1 MTHSNPHTS
10 PSWRTAGVFFV
21 SAAALLLS
29 GCARPVP
36 GRVDPDGSLHGR
48 VSLSGAFA
56 LYPLAVRWAH
66 DFTELHPDVRVEVDA
81 GGAGK
86 GLTDALTGMVDFG
99 MLSRELSQAEMEM
112 GAVPFIV
119 GKDAVVPTISR
130 SNPFYNELMRRGL
143 TQDAACDI
151 WLGDAGATWGRIL
164 GNDNNE
170 RVVVFTRSDACGAA
184 ETWAAW
190 LGSLQEDLRG
200 EGLNGDPS
208 VAQAVAKEPSAIG
221 FNNIGF
227 VFDAKTHTPVDGL
240 SVIPIDVNANGQV
253 DPEEDFYATSDSL
266 AAAIARGAYPTPPA
280 RGLYLVC
287 RGVPTDPVVRAFLR
301 YVTTEGQKRNAEAG
315 YVAIS
320 QEQAQEVAGTVG
332 E

>member
-1 MTHSNPHTS
+1 M
-10 PSWRTAGVFFV
+10 
-21 SAAALLLS
+21 
-29 GCARPVP
+29 RPNP

-99 MLSRELSQAEMEM
+99 MLSRELSQAEVEM

-130 SNPFYNELMRRGL
+130 ANPRYSDLMQRGL
-143 TQDAACDI
+143 TLEVARDI
-151 WLGDAGATWGRIL
+151 WLGDGNATWGRVL
-164 GNDNNE
+164 GDGSGE
-170 RVVVFTRSDACGAA
+170 RIVVFTRSDACGAA
-184 ETWAAW
+184 ETWASW
-190 LGSLQEDLRG
+190 LGCLQEDLRG

-227 VFDAKTHTPVDGL
+227 VYDAKTHRPVDGL
-240 SVIPIDVNANGQV
+240 SVIPIDVNGNGRV
-253 DPEEDFYATSDSL
+253 DPAEDFYASSDSL
-266 AAAIARGAYPTPPA
+266 ASAISRGVYPAPPA
-280 RGLYLVC
+280 RGLYLVS
-287 RGVPTDPVVRAFLR
+287 RGVPTDPVVRAFLE
-301 YVTTEGQKRNAEAG
+301 YVVTEGQKRNAEAS

-320 QEQAQEVAGTVG
+320 DEQADEVVG
-332 E
+332 RLK